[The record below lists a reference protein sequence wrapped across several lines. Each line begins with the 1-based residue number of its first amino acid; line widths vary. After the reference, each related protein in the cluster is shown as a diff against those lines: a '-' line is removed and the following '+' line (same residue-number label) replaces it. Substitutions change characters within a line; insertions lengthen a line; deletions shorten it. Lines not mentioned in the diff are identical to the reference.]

1 MQFVAFGLVISV
13 VLGAIAWS
21 LVNWLTRT
29 RRRAP
34 LTRGRLERAVEY
46 GVGIGGGPLALF
58 VLGAG
63 GTVGP
68 HYAEEIMMLGP
79 IMMAIAAAAVWV
91 TGELL
96 SGPTRRSLRP
106 MIFASLAAQA
116 GFVAAIMVL
125 SWFASYVLPAIVHE
139 GGLVDAFVQSAMLP
153 VPYGAGGFAST
164 WAYRRWRYEM
174 SEVS

>member
-1 MQFVAFGLVISV
+1 MQFVAFGLVVSV

-21 LVNWLTRT
+21 VVNWLTRT
-29 RRRAP
+29 RHHASVK
-34 LTRGRLERAVEY
+34 RGRLERAIEY
-46 GVGIGGGPLALF
+46 GAGIGGGPLALLI
-58 VLGAG
+58 LGAG

-79 IMMAIAAAAVWV
+79 LMMAIAAAAVWV

-106 MIFASLAAQA
+106 MIFAFLAAQA
-116 GFVAAIMVL
+116 GFVAAIAVL
-125 SWFASYVLPAIVHE
+125 SALARYVLPAIVHE
-139 GGLVDAFVQSAMLP
+139 GGLVDALVQSAMLP
-153 VPYGAGGFAST
+153 LPYGAGGFAST

-174 SEVS
+174 AETS

>member
-1 MQFVAFGLVISV
+1 MEFVASGLVISV

-21 LVNWLTRT
+21 IVNWLTRG

-34 LTRGRLERAVEY
+34 LTRGRLERAIEY
-46 GVGIGGGPLALF
+46 GVGIGGGPLALI
-58 VLGAG
+58 VLGSG

-68 HYAEEIMMLGP
+68 QYAEEIMMVGP
-79 IMMAIAAAAVWV
+79 MLMAVSAAAAWI

-106 MIFASLAAQA
+106 MSFAFLAAQA

-125 SWFASYVLPAIVHE
+125 SWLARYVLPAIAHE
-139 GGLVDAFVQSAMLP
+139 GGAVDALIQSAMLP
-153 VPYGAGGFAST
+153 IPYGVGGFASA
-164 WAYRRWRYEM
+164 WAYRRWRYEIAVI
-174 SEVS
+174 S

>member
-1 MQFVAFGLVISV
+1 MSFVAFGLVVSV

-21 LVNWLTRT
+21 VVNWLTRT
-29 RRRAP
+29 RRHAP
-34 LTRGRLERAVEY
+34 VKRGRLERAIEY
-46 GVGIGGGPLALF
+46 GVGVGGGPLALF

-79 IMMAIAAAAVWV
+79 IMIAIAAAAVWV

-116 GFVAAIMVL
+116 GFVGAIVVL
-125 SWFASYVLPAIVHE
+125 SLLARYVLPAIVHE
-139 GGLVDAFVQSAMLP
+139 GGLVDALVQSAMLP

-164 WAYRRWRYEM
+164 WAYRRWRCELAEA
-174 SEVS
+174 S